1 MTIQPP
7 TGFTALG
14 MRIISLCP
22 RGFRSLL
29 PALLLL
35 LPAGLSGCVTEGR
48 KSGVFAR
55 SPDLVFRGTVADI
68 RQSPLDQSL
77 TSWVV
82 TFRVDELISGE
93 YQEEYFSFLLHSPDR
108 FFLEEAREYR
118 VEALKVRSGYLID
131 PNQWALREQEKLE
144 SDEFRNGKE

>member
-1 MTIQPP
+1 M
-7 TGFTALG
+7 
-14 MRIISLCP
+14 
-22 RGFRSLL
+22 L

-35 LPAGLSGCVTEGR
+35 LPAGLTGCVTDGG
-48 KSGVFAR
+48 KTGVFSR
-55 SPDLVFRGTVADI
+55 TPDLVFRGTVADI

-93 YQEEYFSFLLHSPDR
+93 YGEEYFSFLLHSPDR
-108 FFLEEAREYR
+108 FFLEEGREYR

-131 PNQWALREQEKLE
+131 PNQWALREQEA
-144 SDEFRNGKE
+144 SGDDSSNPVQ